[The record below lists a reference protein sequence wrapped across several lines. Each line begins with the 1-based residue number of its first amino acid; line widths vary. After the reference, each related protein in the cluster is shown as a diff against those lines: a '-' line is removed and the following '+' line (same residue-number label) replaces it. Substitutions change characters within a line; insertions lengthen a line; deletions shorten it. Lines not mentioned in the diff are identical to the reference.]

1 MEFKANNQF
10 LNLDLLQF
18 VCHLSMCYYVLVV
31 VNMILINMMM
41 AIINMAFEEIKN
53 EKEAFQNKFE
63 IIEYIKRSIKE
74 LTGVRYL
81 VSFKGCFI

>member
-1 MEFKANNQF
+1 
-10 LNLDLLQF
+10 
-18 VCHLSMCYYVLVV
+18 MCYYVLVV

>member
-1 MEFKANNQF
+1 
-10 LNLDLLQF
+10 
-18 VCHLSMCYYVLVV
+18 MCYYVLVV

-81 VSFKGCFI
+81 VSFNGCFI

>member
-1 MEFKANNQF
+1 
-10 LNLDLLQF
+10 
-18 VCHLSMCYYVLVV
+18 MCYYVLVV

-81 VSFKGCFI
+81 VSFNGCFF